1 MTRFKIIYADGSTFT
16 MKAADRNEALKWAKE
31 ARPGFPVKSIEPVS
45 LVAFDDLTRLI
56 QAL

>member
-1 MTRFKIIYADGSTFT
+1 MTRFKIIYTDGSSFT

-31 ARPGFPVKSIEPVS
+31 TRPGFLIKSIEPVS
-45 LVAFDDLTRLI
+45 LVAFDELTKLI